1 MECLFDL
8 FMSEKELSIKHLN
21 VIDDYFDNGQDWI
34 KAYKAVYQKANEN
47 SARTESVKLY
57 KKLSKTQYFFEKL
70 TKVRKISEEKFQINR
85 EWLLE
90 QHKKVYESAMT
101 GDTILTESGSYIKLD
116 RNAANK
122 SLDQLT
128 KMIGEYATSKDGEAK
143 EKIAQLEKELEVLK
157 TQKLTA
163 DTYLQA
169 LKALK
174 E

>member
-1 MECLFDL
+1 
-8 FMSEKELSIKHLN
+8 MSEKELSIKHLN
-21 VIDDYFDNGQDWI
+21 VIDNYFDNGQDWI
-34 KAYKAVYQKANEN
+34 KAYKAVYTKAQPE
-47 SARTESVKLY
+47 SVRTESAKLS
-57 KKLSKTQYFFEKL
+57 KKLSKTSYFSEKL

-90 QHKKVYESAMT
+90 QHKRVYESAMA

>member
-1 MECLFDL
+1 M
-8 FMSEKELSIKHLN
+8 
-21 VIDDYFDNGQDWI
+21 
-34 KAYKAVYQKANEN
+34 A
-47 SARTESVKLY
+47 
-57 KKLSKTQYFFEKL
+57 
-70 TKVRKISEEKFQINR
+70 
-85 EWLLE
+85 LE